1 MLKEFKKFIL
11 RGNLVDL
18 TIGFTVGAAFS
29 TFAKSL
35 VTDIVMPPI
44 NLVLG
49 PGNFAK
55 LFIIL
60 KQGSTPGPYPSSSEA
75 TSAGAIII
83 NFGDFLNNFLT
94 LVVVGIAMFFLI
106 KLINK
111 FNEQLEEKSGI
122 KKDSKKTP
130 SDKKCPYCFTTIPY
144 RATRCP
150 ACTSELKVKK
160 Q

>member
-1 MLKEFKKFIL
+1 MFKEFRKFIL

-35 VTDIVMPPI
+35 VTDIIMPPI

-60 KQGSTPGPYPSSSEA
+60 RQGSKPGPYSSSSEA
-75 TSAGAIII
+75 TSAGAVLI

-111 FNEQLEEKSGI
+111 LNEQLEEKSGI